1 MASLSEQLKWVV
13 TADANQAIA
22 AFKKVGDTA
31 DKELG
36 NAQSRLDKVG
46 SGMTK
51 FGVTSLASAAVVGTA
66 LVKAAGS
73 FEDLALAAAKFSAS
87 SGLSIE
93 ASSKWIEVAGDIGI
107 STETISGSFNK
118 MEKALGKTPAKF
130 AEYGVAIAKAKDG
143 TTDVNQTFL
152 NVVDALGRIDDP
164 IKRNT
169 ASTALLGKS
178 WTDVALLVQQ
188 GSTSL
193 QASLDNVDA
202 SKTITPAEAQTA
214 KEYQASLDS
223 LHDSVEA
230 LTLSVGKG
238 AAPVIGAFADGIGK
252 AISAVSSL
260 DNVTG
265 GAVGTIA
272 TIATVGIGAAG
283 ALTAIAGKA
292 IKLRDSLTSVDVD
305 GVRSMTNL
313 SKGLVTAGIVAAG
326 AGLIYNALSEDKE
339 RVTAIT
345 DDFTAA
351 LQAEAAGQKDATSAA
366 IANRIATGT
375 IAELAEKAGISTV
388 ELADVINGKSV
399 PAWDALKQAIAD
411 STSGPGSESL
421 YARNKA
427 LGESMGLTA
436 DEAGVL
442 FSRVNELAGAMGNA
456 QHDSA
461 ALTAAQNALKGST
474 GATATA
480 AEVASFWWN
489 KSGTAVQDLKVGT
502 EAATIATDRSAQA
515 AYQAGEAN
523 AAWAKQT
530 DEAKRSSDNLSASL
544 AAQRKASQD
553 LIDTELSAIDKK
565 YAARKADGDA
575 LDAQVA
581 LVAALNDKKRTM
593 ESVATATDNAFDATL
608 AATQADLA
616 AKGVALDSKAG
627 IDGQADALFKLA
639 GTLDAN
645 SPLRTRLL
653 EYIRDLQNIPTTIST
668 TATFHTS
675 GNFVSGDTA
684 GAKGKNTAGGG
695 PVRAGEAYLVG
706 DGPGGVPTPWSEIF
720 VPSTDGTI
728 LTAPQTRAAMRG
740 QSRATGGSTGGLV
753 QNVSYVSTPSS
764 ADSSVASLPGAS
776 ADDVQ
781 REQDRI
787 QAAMYKTGRISLA
800 AYRDYARGRMALAA
814 DLSDDWL
821 TQYDLINQLNDA
833 EQKANDDKTKA
844 ATDAVQADKDAADA
858 LLANQDEVQA
868 AMFATGA
875 ISQQAYTEYL
885 AGRLGSYQ
893 QYSQDW
899 LSIWQ
904 QIKQLNDQQAAEQK
918 QAAADQKAAYDANR
932 ALEQQAIKD
941 AYDHAQAIKALSDAQ
956 ANEAAGVNDVLA
968 AGAEGG
974 RIQNDRNATAADRA
988 QATEDLVDAENKVAD
1003 DAYRTILAG
1012 ATAETLDVGSV
1023 EWDRYMRRVLQA
1035 SIDGYTA
1042 RGFGITAAALSGYL
1056 TGIPNLAKGGIIQ
1069 ATPGGTLVRAG
1080 EAGRDEAI
1088 VPLGAGGFGGDTFH
1102 IHLTA
1107 QSLTGKIDPRTADM
1121 LVEAITQAQRRNG
1134 RASLSK
1140 AA

>member
-313 SKGLVTAGIVAAG
+313 SKGLLAAGVVAAG

-366 IANRIATGT
+366 IAAKIATGT
-375 IAELAEKAGISTV
+375 IADIAEKAGISTV

-399 PAWDALKQAIAD
+399 PAWEALKQAIAD
-411 STSGPGSESL
+411 SQSGPGGHSL
-421 YARNKA
+421 DERNRA
-427 LGESMGLTA
+427 LGKSMGLTA

-456 QHDSA
+456 QKDSA

-502 EAATIATDRSAQA
+502 EALTIATDRSAQA

-523 AAWAKQT
+523 EAWKNQT

-544 AAQRKASQD
+544 NAQKQATKD
-553 LIDTELSAIDKK
+553 LIDQELSQIDKM

-575 LDAQVA
+575 VDSAAA
-581 LVAALNDKKRTM
+581 LVAVLKDKKSTIKD
-593 ESVATATDNAFDATL
+593 VANATDAAFDAAM
-608 AATQADLA
+608 AASKADA
-616 AKGVALDSKAG
+616 VVGGAALDSKAG
-627 IDGQADALFKLA
+627 VDGQIKSLEAQAATLA
-639 GTLDAN
+639 PG
-645 SPLRTRLL
+645 SPLLTRIN
-653 EYIRDLQNIPTTIST
+653 EYIRLLKNVPTTVPT
-668 TATFHTS
+668 TFVTHMS
-675 GNFVSGDTA
+675 GNFQSG
-684 GAKGKNTAGGG
+684 NTAGSVYGNNASGTQNAPAGLSWVGEQGPELIRLSGG
-695 PVRAGEAYLVG
+695 EQIFPAGV
-706 DGPGGVPTPWSEIF
+706 
-720 VPSTDGTI
+720 
-728 LTAPQTRAAMRG
+728 
-740 QSRATGGSTGGLV
+740 SRAMARGAGIPGYAGGAGLV

-764 ADSSVASLPGAS
+764 SADGSVGSLPGAS

-800 AYRDYARGRMALAA
+800 AYREYARGRMALAA

-833 EQKANDDKTKA
+833 EQRANDDKTKA
-844 ATDAVQADKDAADA
+844 AADAVQADKDAADA

-974 RIQNDRNATAADRA
+974 RVQNDRNATAADRA
-988 QATEDLVDAENKVAD
+988 QATEDLVAAENKVAD

-1012 ATAETLDVGSV
+1012 ATAEALDVGSV

-1088 VPLGAGGFGGDTFH
+1088 VPLGVGAGLGGDTYN

-1107 QSLTGKIDPRTADM
+1107 QTLTGKIDPRTADM

-1134 RASLSK
+1134 RTGLGK